1 MNQGE
6 VEMTDGVDNA
16 IAGIRKLTEANDRKM
31 GELDRRMVA
40 IRRDQDRRI
49 TPEERR
55 RIHRLIVVSDEA
67 IDRMT
72 EAQVR
77 GLLESAPD
85 ESPGDEFWEFETI
98 EIEDAIE

>member
-1 MNQGE
+1 MALRGLRGAVN
-6 VEMTDGVDNA
+6 DKL
-16 IAGIRKLTEANDRKM
+16 IAEIRKLIEANDAKM
-31 GELDRRMVA
+31 GELDRKIAEVRL
-40 IRRDQDRRI
+40 DQDRRI

>member
-1 MNQGE
+1 MN
-6 VEMTDGVDNA
+6 DKL
-16 IAGIRKLTEANDRKM
+16 IAEIRKLIEANDAKM
-31 GELDRRMVA
+31 GELDRKIAEVRL
-40 IRRDQDRRI
+40 DQDRRI

-85 ESPGDEFWEFETI
+85 EDEFAEFETADPADDSS
-98 EIEDAIE
+98 EAP